1 MRHVVAVAALALA
14 GVPAG
19 ALAAKPSHPVTP
31 ASTNA
36 NSNANTS
43 TTTTT
48 TTSTNSTTP
57 SSKGESAKVMFV
69 LRGKVTSY
77 TAGSLL
83 GITLKSSN
91 HERSTL
97 TSGTALTLTLDAK
110 TKVVLHEG
118 AAVAMGDMVVV
129 KIRGAKNAS
138 SITVSTTPAAQV
150 VDQGS
155 TTS

>member
-1 MRHVVAVAALALA
+1 MRTGHIAAVAALALA

-19 ALAAKPSHPVTP
+19 ALAANPSHPATP

-36 NSNANTS
+36 NSNANA

-48 TTSTNSTTP
+48 TASSTN
-57 SSKGESAKVMFV
+57 GASAKVTFV

-83 GITLKSSN
+83 GITLKSAN

-110 TKVVLHEG
+110 TKVVLHNG
-118 AAVAMGDMVVV
+118 AAVATGDMAVV
-129 KIRGAKNAS
+129 KIRAAKNAS
-138 SITVSTTPAAQV
+138 SSTLSSTGAAQV
-150 VDQGS
+150 IDQGGS
-155 TTS
+155 TN

>member
-1 MRHVVAVAALALA
+1 MRTRHVVAVAALALA

-19 ALAAKPSHPVTP
+19 ALAAKPAHPVTP

-36 NSNANTS
+36 NSNTN

-48 TTSTNSTTP
+48 TTAGT
-57 SSKGESAKVMFV
+57 KGDSAKVMFV

-110 TKVVLHEG
+110 TKVVLHDG
-118 AAVAMGDMVVV
+118 AAVAMGDMAVV
-129 KIRGAKNAS
+129 KIRAAKNAS
-138 SITVSTTPAAQV
+138 SSTVSSTVAAQV
-150 VDQGS
+150 VDQGGS
-155 TTS
+155 TN

>member
-19 ALAAKPSHPVTP
+19 ALAAKPSHP
-31 ASTNA
+31 A
-36 NSNANTS
+36 N

-48 TTSTNSTTP
+48 P
-57 SSKGESAKVMFV
+57 KGDSAIVMFV

-83 GITLKSSN
+83 GMTLKSSN

-118 AAVAMGDMVVV
+118 AAVAMGDVVVV
-129 KIRGAKNAS
+129 KIRTAKNAS
-138 SITVSTTPAAQV
+138 SSTVSSTAAAQV
-150 VDQGS
+150 VDQGAS
-155 TTS
+155 S

>member
-1 MRHVVAVAALALA
+1 MRMRHVVVVAALALA

-19 ALAAKPSHPVTP
+19 ALAAKPAHPATP

-36 NSNANTS
+36 NGKAN

-48 TTSTNSTTP
+48 TTTATTTVST
-57 SSKGESAKVMFV
+57 KGQSAKVMFV

-83 GITLKSSN
+83 GITLRSSN

-110 TKVVLHEG
+110 TKVVLHKG
-118 AAVAMGDMVVV
+118 AAVATGDMAVV
-129 KIRGAKNAS
+129 KIRAAKNAS
-138 SITVSTTPAAQV
+138 SSTLSSTAAAQV
-150 VDQGS
+150 VDRGGS
-155 TTS
+155 TT